1 MNGMG
6 QRLLRMRQTAKARYP
21 ATAAPTHTARLSPGP
36 PSPPARPPAEAVV
49 AAAIWGSVIWRSFV
63 TCDAADARVALRH
76 PPSRVRTRERTWGCA
91 PAGAARLRENG
102 KRQSAAN

>member
-1 MNGMG
+1 M
-6 QRLLRMRQTAKARYP
+6 LRMRQTAKAWYP

-76 PPSRVRTRERTWGCA
+76 PPSRVRTRERAEMKNTCVK
-91 PAGAARLRENG
+91 LRVTRKG
-102 KRQSAAN
+102 VSAWCERE